1 MVLALSANAFA
12 RYFNRPGALLRVP
25 GLILLV
31 PGSVGFRSLNFIFEK
46 DVYLGLDAAF
56 SLLVLLA
63 ALVAGLL
70 LGNGL
75 LPARRLSA

>member
-1 MVLALSANAFA
+1 MSKRISVVVLLSVV
-12 RYFNRPGALLRVP
+12 LL
-25 GLILLV
+25 LLV

-46 DVYLGLDAAF
+46 DISLGLDAAF
-56 SLLVLLA
+56 SLIVLLA

-75 LPARRLSA
+75 LPARRLNA